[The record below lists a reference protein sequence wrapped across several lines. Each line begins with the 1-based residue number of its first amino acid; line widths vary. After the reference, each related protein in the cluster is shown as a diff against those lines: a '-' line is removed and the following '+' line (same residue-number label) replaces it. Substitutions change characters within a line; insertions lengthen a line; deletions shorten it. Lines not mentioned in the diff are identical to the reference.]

1 MGKKAKEK
9 QREYRVQLSMAENV
23 ATLDVTGFIG
33 WDTDPLTFTEK
44 VAQAKEA
51 GCTQLRVRINSLGGY
66 CYDGLAMGDA
76 LKTCGMET
84 VGTVLGT
91 AQSMASYILQCCE
104 RREAHKNAT
113 IMVHQ
118 PSAGVCGTVDEILTQ
133 AQYLCALRDK
143 MFADMAERC
152 GTTGPELSAE
162 HMTMKLYSA
171 EEALK
176 KGFIDKITGAEGEAT
191 EEEATEEEA
200 AEKDATEAT
209 ACGVY
214 EYQRVQMAL
223 AMVADAEED
232 ATEEEATE
240 EEATEEEGAEPAVEQ
255 ELFPE
260 EATEEEATEEEAT
273 EEDATKE
280 DATKEDATKED
291 ATKEDATKEDA
302 TEEDATEE
310 KPLTREEVAAMI
322 AEREA
327 AMWAELG
334 VPRAALPSVV
344 EGGAPVSAKGGNK
357 PSMAELDAMPGMQ
370 RVEVLAAD
378 PELAR
383 AYALH
388 V

>member
-1 MGKKAKEK
+1 MGKKVKK
-9 QREYRVQLSMAENV
+9 QKQKEYRVQLSMAENV

-91 AQSMASYILQCCE
+91 AQSMASYILQCCTV
-104 RREAHKNAT
+104 REAHKNAT

-118 PSAGVCGTVDEILTQ
+118 PSAGVCGTVDEIMTQ

-171 EEALK
+171 EEALA
-176 KGFIDKITGAEGEAT
+176 KGLIDKITGAEDATEDAT
-191 EEEATEEEA
+191 EEEATEPA
-200 AEKDATEAT
+200 EAT

-223 AMVADAEED
+223 AMVAGAEDDENEGKEKATEPAEE
-232 ATEEEATE
+232 
-240 EEATEEEGAEPAVEQ
+240 V

-260 EATEEEATEEEAT
+260 EEEPTEEPTEEEPTEEP
-273 EEDATKE
+273 
-280 DATKEDATKED
+280 
-291 ATKEDATKEDA
+291 
-302 TEEDATEE
+302 TEE
-310 KPLTREEVAAMI
+310 KPMTRAEVAAMI

-344 EGGAPVSAKGGNK
+344 EGGEPVRAKGNSNK

-370 RVEVLAAD
+370 RVAVLAAD

>member
-1 MGKKAKEK
+1 MGKKVKK
-9 QREYRVQLSMAENV
+9 QKQKEYRVQLSMAENV

-91 AQSMASYILQCCE
+91 AQSMASYILQCCTV
-104 RREAHKNAT
+104 REAHKNAT

-118 PSAGVCGTVDEILTQ
+118 PSAGVCGTVDEIMTQ

-171 EEALK
+171 EEALA
-176 KGFIDKITGAEGEAT
+176 KGLIDKITGAEDATEDAT
-191 EEEATEEEA
+191 EEEATEPA
-200 AEKDATEAT
+200 EAT

-223 AMVADAEED
+223 AMVAGAEDDENEGKEKATEPAEE
-232 ATEEEATE
+232 
-240 EEATEEEGAEPAVEQ
+240 V

-260 EATEEEATEEEAT
+260 EEEPTEEPTEEEPTEEPTEEEPT
-273 EEDATKE
+273 EEE
-280 DATKEDATKED
+280 P
-291 ATKEDATKEDA
+291 
-302 TEEDATEE
+302 TEEPTEEEPTEEPTEE
-310 KPLTREEVAAMI
+310 KPMTRAEVAAMI

-344 EGGAPVSAKGGNK
+344 EGGEPVRAKGNSNK

-370 RVEVLAAD
+370 RVAVLAAD

>member
-91 AQSMASYILQCCE
+91 AQSMASYILQCCTV
-104 RREAHKNAT
+104 REAHQNAT

-200 AEKDATEAT
+200 AEKEATEAT

-232 ATEEEATE
+232 ATEED
-240 EEATEEEGAEPAVEQ
+240 ATEEEGAEPAVEQ

-260 EATEEEATEEEAT
+260 EATKEEATEEEAT

-280 DATKEDATKED
+280 E
-291 ATKEDATKEDA
+291 A
-302 TEEDATEE
+302 TEEDATE

-344 EGGAPVSAKGGNK
+344 EGGEPVRAKGNSNK

-370 RVEVLAAD
+370 RVAVLAAD